1 MISLVFAHSV
11 GRAWLNVNLEE
22 QNPVSP
28 VSVVTGR
35 QDHEI
40 LIVCVKSPPLCLIHR
55 WCASVSAFSHRAQLK
70 LWTLVLFAW
79 EPSMHP
85 AGGQL
90 CHRCWVWAWQMT
102 PASWLS
108 PWHLA
113 SALKTPVLFLFDTL
127 VFFFFLPQSRTWA
140 KGWRR
145 CEMTRGGMDSRV
157 VGRKGKS
164 YSCKQRDL
172 QWLCQYPIPFPH
184 PSFTYT
190 HTHTHRGSKAVA
202 DGERK

>member
-1 MISLVFAHSV
+1 MKKSGSWPRPSKQRTPPCAMISLVFAHSV
-11 GRAWLNVNLEE
+11 GRAWLNANLEE

-28 VSVVTGR
+28 LSVVAGR

-70 LWTLVLFAW
+70 LRTLVLFAW

-90 CHRCWVWAWQMT
+90 CHRCWVWAWQMA

-127 VFFFFLPQSRTWA
+127 VFFFFFFCRKAEHEQRVGGDVRWPEE
-140 KGWRR
+140 GWIA
-145 CEMTRGGMDSRV
+145 G
-157 VGRKGKS
+157 
-164 YSCKQRDL
+164 Y
-172 QWLCQYPIPFPH
+172 
-184 PSFTYT
+184 
-190 HTHTHRGSKAVA
+190 
-202 DGERK
+202 